1 MPAEEEFLAYRNTC
15 IIICLYKTFSSQLKN
30 SFLAW
35 AVIKSLHAMS
45 SLDAE
50 IKSLIK
56 AHSPYFEALDNGK
69 VKCTLNGH
77 EFAPRKDVIEAFVKY
92 VFTSCMQ

>member
-1 MPAEEEFLAYRNTC
+1 MP
-15 IIICLYKTFSSQLKN
+15 
-30 SFLAW
+30 
-35 AVIKSLHAMS
+35 

-50 IKSLIK
+50 IKALIK
-56 AHSPYFEALDNGK
+56 AHSPYFEPLDNGK

-92 VFTSCMQ
+92 VLPYACNGINPNPPSP